1 MPLFAGTFFHL
12 PLEELSLNQNEQ
24 LAAIDRGAFWDL
36 PYLQMLHLKSNPML
50 SSINSQAFVGTQSL
64 QTIDVHDCQ
73 SLDDATKQMLE
84 NVTTTA
90 TSRLLRNEQSAN
102 PIHHSGH
109 VQQHAIE
116 LINGNSN
123 QTAGIV
129 TDHPGKSPSENY
141 INSEIAQETQ
151 QQSYNKAQSHST
163 TSSRHFMDQLPF
175 ERGSRLQTC
184 IYYLGTVMLLVV
196 ALKLVFKFT
205 STGHYIEARRR
216 RRRVFEIGKGTDEVD
231 FDTEDSRS
239 ISHCSASEVFPMCIQ
254 SGSHMLGLPL
264 DLQSRLSQQQPE
276 TADQSSGGSNIE
288 HASSTGH
295 LNEADSAY
303 ATLYT
308 TDISDEQQ
316 RLPDEQ
322 STIENSINCSDDT
335 NDVISEEAST
345 QQLSGESMASVCCP
359 DCSGSATGLCQSLP
373 LNEEQ
378 IGADQLANQQ
388 AAGADTS
395 MGATCCE
402 LGNQGPLAHQQQQ
415 HLPGGA
421 DLGGNQSATTIDLI
435 HSQLIAAGFD
445 YGHAH
450 CAHFYQSL
458 GPALQFADITANI
471 VSNMDYY

>member
-1 MPLFAGTFFHL
+1 
-12 PLEELSLNQNEQ
+12 
-24 LAAIDRGAFWDL
+24 
-36 PYLQMLHLKSNPML
+36 ML

-64 QTIDVHDCQ
+64 QTIDVYDCQ

-84 NVTTTA
+84 NVTITA
-90 TSRLLRNEQSAN
+90 TSRLLRNEQSVSPNHHRLQHSAELAN
-102 PIHHSGH
+102 GA
-109 VQQHAIE
+109 VA
-116 LINGNSN
+116 SN
-123 QTAGIV
+123 QTAGIAP
-129 TDHPGKSPSENY
+129 DHLGKPPGENV
-141 INSEIAQETQ
+141 INPEVAQETQ

-184 IYYLGTVMLLVV
+184 IYYLGTVVLLVV

-254 SGSHMLGLPL
+254 SGSHMLGGSLN
-264 DLQSRLSQQQPE
+264 LQPRLSQQQTE
-276 TADQSSGGSNIE
+276 TVDQSGGSSIVE
-288 HASSTGH
+288 HASSTSH
-295 LNEADSAY
+295 LNGSVDSAY

-322 STIENSINCSDDT
+322 SSIENSINCSDDT
-335 NDVISEEAST
+335 NDVISEAAST
-345 QQLSGESMASVCCP
+345 QHLADESMAGVCCP
-359 DCSGSATGLCQSLP
+359 GCSGSAAGLCQSLP
-373 LNEEQ
+373 LNDEQ
-378 IGADQLANQQ
+378 IRAGDQIGNQPV
-388 AAGADTS
+388 AGEDTS
-395 MGATCCE
+395 IPSTRCCE
-402 LGNQGPLAHQQQQ
+402 LGNHGQLVHQQQQQ
-415 HLPGGA
+415 HLPAGA
-421 DLGGNQSATTIDLI
+421 DLSGNQSTATIDLI

-458 GPALQFADITANI
+458 GPALQLADITANI
-471 VSNMDYY
+471 VSSMDYY